1 MTTMEILETVKVA
14 ILLIMAI
21 IMMIRLMEGEREW

>member
-1 MTTMEILETVKVA
+1 MTTMEILETVKIA